1 MLESK
6 RKPENIIV
14 RLFDEDPYRVTDSL
28 ISKFYFDQLVKG
40 ARILAKAINAK
51 GIVFA
56 IDQKFA
62 DKDIFKN
69 EEYKDIKALEMNIRR
84 YPWPGYIHK
93 GQEPG
98 YTLC

>member
-62 DKDIFKN
+62 DKDIFKK
-69 EEYKDIKALEMNIRR
+69 EEYKDVNFVFPRELAKQSADAR
-84 YPWPGYIHK
+84 GK
-93 GQEPG
+93 G
-98 YTLC
+98 